1 MRQGQFSRSSHSFGA
16 SLDVVKTPNNDPGS
30 VIPPELLDRALALT
44 EAQQQE
50 LARDIQDLYNLY
62 RGERDFQP

>member
-1 MRQGQFSRSSHSFGA
+1 MRFGQFSRMSHSFSQA
-16 SLDVVKTPNNDPGS
+16 LDVVKTPNNDPGS

-50 LARDIQDLYNLY
+50 LAADIRDLFNLY
-62 RGERDFQP
+62 RGERDLL